1 MKELDF
7 SQVEEQKE
15 YVKIVPGGY
24 VCKVESVKDVPEKEY
39 LIIEWDFAEG
49 QLKGHYADLF
59 ERKGFW
65 AGKFFRSYK
74 ASALSFFKAW
84 ITAISNSNQGFA
96 WTSNEQQLVGKK
108 FGAVIAEEEYLKANG
123 DVGTRFYV
131 AETRSVDVIR
141 KGDFKVPDKK
151 LLKVNAKTPFAAS
164 DFGVDVENLPFK

>member
-24 VCKVESVKDVPEKEY
+24 IAKVESVKDVPEKEY

-65 AGKFFRSYK
+65 GGKFFRSYK
-74 ASALSFFKAW
+74 ASALSFF
-84 ITAISNSNQGFA
+84 S
-96 WTSNEQQLVGKK
+96 
-108 FGAVIAEEEYLKANG
+108 
-123 DVGTRFYV
+123 
-131 AETRSVDVIR
+131 
-141 KGDFKVPDKK
+141 PDSTF
-151 LLKVNAKTPFAAS
+151 LRAQS
-164 DFGVDVENLPFK
+164 SSSW